1 MSYKFKKYEESDA
14 VRKLASDY
22 NAKKAA
28 APGEYQS
35 GYQTQIDDILSR
47 IRNREKFSYDA
58 STDPFAKQY
67 EDMYRRQAKLGMQDT
82 MGQAAALTGGYG
94 NSYAT
99 AAGQQVYNQHMQE
112 MSAMYPELY
121 QLAYSRYQDE
131 GQGMLDEYNLLM
143 AQDADAY
150 AKHRDKVG
158 DYYTDLTNLA
168 NEYQNA
174 KTEDYNRF
182 LADRDADYQAYAD
195 MLDYNASMAKASAS
209 ASGGGDEDEIALWN
223 YSKASEIDSN
233 KNEYFIYNSTDGKR
247 KKVVLG
253 ENPYNGDINKDILD
267 EYGNVDESKLF
278 KKKDGSFSNTYQP
291 NNVGG
296 SALSKSGLTDVVNGR
311 KQAVW
316 VDEDGLAW
324 IWDGSQ
330 NKYEKYKLTDDGPQ
344 ATAAMISNLLKRE
357 G

>member
-1 MSYKFKKYEESDA
+1 MSYKYKKYEESDA
-14 VRKLASDY
+14 VKKLANDY
-22 NAKKAA
+22 NALKAA
-28 APGEYQS
+28 APGEYKS

-47 IRNREKFSYDA
+47 IRNREKFNYDP

-99 AAGQQVYNQHMQE
+99 AAGQQIYNQHMQE

-174 KTEDYNRF
+174 KTEDYNMF
-182 LADRDADYQAYAD
+182 LADREADYQAYAD
-195 MLDYNASMAKASAS
+195 MLDYNASMAKAY
-209 ASGGGDEDEIALWN
+209 ASGGGDEDELALWN

-267 EYGNVDESKLF
+267 DSGNVDPSKLF
-278 KKKDGSFSNTYQP
+278 RTEVKDENGKVKKDRNGNIEYTYSNTYQP
-291 NNVGG
+291 NNVDGQP
-296 SALSKSGLTDVVNGR
+296 LTKTEARTNKNGR
-311 KQAVW
+311 DQAIWMTSDGKLW
-316 VDEDGLAW
+316 V
-324 IWDGSQ
+324 WDGTK
-330 NKYEKYKLTDDGPQ
+330 NKYDEIEIID
-344 ATAAMISNLLKRE
+344 
-357 G
+357 